1 MTGYE
6 TALKVC
12 EYYLQD
18 VDTYLKQTDISIL
31 MIQITLTMLTV
42 M

>member
-6 TALKVC
+6 TALKAC
-12 EYYLQD
+12 AYYLQD
-18 VDTYLKQTDISIL
+18 VDTYLKQTDVSIL
-31 MIQITLTMLTV
+31 MIQISLTMLTE